1 MSKIKENLLKLL
13 NQLQHRIN
21 FPENYD
27 NNEERIRTGKLF
39 KRLKS
44 KLEKLNLN

>member
-21 FPENYD
+21 FPENYND
-27 NNEERIRTGKLF
+27 HEERIKTGKLF
-39 KRLKS
+39 KRLKAR
-44 KLEKLNLN
+44 LLKLNID

>member
-21 FPENYD
+21 FPENYSS
-27 NNEERIRTGKLF
+27 NEEHIKTGKLI
-39 KRLKS
+39 KRLKA
-44 KLEKLNLN
+44 KLLKLNID